1 MLFRSMFEENLRQA
15 LQAGHGSWT
24 VFLSRPIAMAFLIIT
39 VISCAMTV
47 RKNMQEKKAAE
58 AAGKEF
64 DTAEE
69 EG

>member
-1 MLFRSMFEENLRQA
+1 MFEENLRQA
-15 LQAGHGSWT
+15 LQAGHGSWS
-24 VFLSRPIAMAFLIIT
+24 VFLGRPIAMAFFVIT
-39 VISCAMTV
+39 IVSCFFTV
-47 RKNMQEKKAAE
+47 RKNIQEKKRAE

>member
-1 MLFRSMFEENLRQA
+1 
-15 LQAGHGSWT
+15 
-24 VFLSRPIAMAFLIIT
+24 MAFLIIT
-39 VISCAMTV
+39 VISCALTV

>member
-1 MLFRSMFEENLRQA
+1 
-15 LQAGHGSWT
+15 
-24 VFLSRPIAMAFLIIT
+24 MAFFVIT
-39 VISCAMTV
+39 IVSCFFTV
-47 RKNMQEKKAAE
+47 RKNIQEKKRAE